1 MKSYKIIRTVREA
14 DGTETAAQT
23 ITTKT
28 TEQAA
33 ADYLERLA
41 QLAQSRPRFE
51 RVKLY
56 AHTMTAREHSGR
68 IFKFAIK

>member
-23 ITTKT
+23 ITTKQ
-28 TEQAA
+28 TEQA

-41 QLAQSRPRFE
+41 RLAQSRPRFE

-56 AHTMTAREHSGR
+56 ARTMTAREHSGR

>member
-23 ITTKT
+23 ISTKT

-41 QLAQSRPRFE
+41 RLAQSRPRFE

-56 AHTMTAREHSGR
+56 AYTMIAREHSGR